1 MTDDNKSV
9 GYGKPPKKH
18 QFKKGQSGNP
28 KGRKKGARG
37 LKTDLQAELASMMTI
52 QMNGT
57 QVTATKQLLMM
68 KTLSARAA
76 SGDIRAADKL
86 VDLII
91 KIIGVEDRNADA
103 NKLSAQD
110 AALLEQ
116 LIDTHADG
124 LSTNSGSDGDPEDE
138 AGDETVG
145 YADYDVDVD
154 GAGDGDGEQ
163 EPSDDS

>member
-1 MTDDNKSV
+1 MSDDNEGI

-28 KGRKKGARG
+28 KGRKKGSRG

-91 KIIGVEDRNADA
+91 KIIDVEDRNADTS
-103 NKLSAQD
+103 KLSAQD
-110 AALLEQ
+110 SALLEQ
-116 LIDTHADG
+116 LIGTHGDSLTTSG
-124 LSTNSGSDGDPEDE
+124 GSDGQPEIE
-138 AGDETVG
+138 AGDDAIG
-145 YADYDVDVD
+145 DDDCD
-154 GAGDGDGEQ
+154 SAGDGDGEQ
-163 EPSDDS
+163 DTSDDS